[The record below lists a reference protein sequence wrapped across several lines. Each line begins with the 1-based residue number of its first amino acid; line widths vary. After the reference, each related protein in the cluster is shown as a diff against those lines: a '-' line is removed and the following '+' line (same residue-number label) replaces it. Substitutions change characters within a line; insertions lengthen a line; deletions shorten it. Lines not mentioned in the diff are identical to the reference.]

1 MIKGLMG
8 SGGVV
13 VDNGN
18 TSLPWTSSNDG
29 DTYQG
34 MLRLRGGDI
43 QYYDKG
49 IWNTLPTSYA
59 TVKLDGSTEH
69 LLQWV
74 REKQKED
81 LAFKA
86 VIADHHHPAVR
97 NAQKNLEDAMNAVK
111 KAEEQ
116 LKITATLARDTYEG
130 NEAEVM
136 QAP

>member
-8 SGGVV
+8 SSGVL
-13 VDNGN
+13 VDGGN

-29 DTYQG
+29 DSYQG
-34 MLRLRGGDI
+34 MLRLRGSDI

-74 REKQKED
+74 REKQKEE
-81 LAFKA
+81 LEFKA
-86 VIADHHHPAVR
+86 LISDHHHPAVR
-97 NAQKNLEDAMNAVK
+97 LAQKNLEEAMQAVK
-111 KAEEQ
+111 KAKEQ
-116 LKITATLARDTYEG
+116 LKITEILSQDEKLSTS
-130 NEAEVM
+130 
-136 QAP
+136 

>member
-8 SGGVV
+8 SSGVL
-13 VDNGN
+13 VDGGN

-29 DTYQG
+29 DSYQG
-34 MLRLRGGDI
+34 MLRLRGSDI

-74 REKQKED
+74 REKQKEE
-81 LAFKA
+81 LEFKA
-86 VIADHHHPAVR
+86 LISDHHHPAVR
-97 NAQKNLEDAMNAVK
+97 LAQKNLEEAMQAVK
-111 KAEEQ
+111 KAKEQ
-116 LKITATLARDTYEG
+116 LKITAHLSRDYE
-130 NEAEVM
+130 ETAT
-136 QAP
+136 